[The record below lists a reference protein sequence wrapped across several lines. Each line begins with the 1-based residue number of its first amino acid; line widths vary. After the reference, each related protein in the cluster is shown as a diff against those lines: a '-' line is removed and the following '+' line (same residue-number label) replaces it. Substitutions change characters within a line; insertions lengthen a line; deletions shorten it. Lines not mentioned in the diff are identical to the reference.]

1 MKNKVSVV
9 ISVYKYLDKIV
20 RCLDSFEVQTYR
32 NFEVILVCHTSTF
45 EEIKRLSKKYSI
57 ITKIVNT
64 NKDGI
69 SACRNIGIE
78 NAEGDFIAFVDSDD
92 YVSERYIEVLVNEM
106 RDDVQM
112 TMCNYMHKFEDENK
126 VQNYKMNNK
135 EFTAD
140 ALINHMYGGVDQYS
154 GFVWNKLFRK
164 KVLLEKNIRFD
175 EAISLNEDR
184 LFVVTYLVK
193 IDKNSIIRYNAETLY
208 CYIQHRDSVMSRLKR
223 GELEKEKAASEV
235 ASFSQCEEML
245 ENHEEIIDKLVRE
258 SVERSI
264 MLLRLL
270 KKNTRESKYIEKNL
284 KKMRHKY
291 NYLFNKRRRTQ
302 MFVYEHF
309 IIRTVYITL
318 FRKVY

>member
-1 MKNKVSVV
+1 
-9 ISVYKYLDKIV
+9 
-20 RCLDSFEVQTYR
+20 
-32 NFEVILVCHTSTF
+32 
-45 EEIKRLSKKYSI
+45 
-57 ITKIVNT
+57 
-64 NKDGI
+64 
-69 SACRNIGIE
+69 
-78 NAEGDFIAFVDSDD
+78 
-92 YVSERYIEVLVNEM
+92 
-106 RDDVQM
+106 
-112 TMCNYMHKFEDENK
+112 
-126 VQNYKMNNK
+126 
-135 EFTAD
+135 
-140 ALINHMYGGVDQYS
+140 
-154 GFVWNKLFRK
+154 
-164 KVLLEKNIRFD
+164 
-175 EAISLNEDR
+175 
-184 LFVVTYLVK
+184 
-193 IDKNSIIRYNAETLY
+193 
-208 CYIQHRDSVMSRLKR
+208 MSRLKR